1 MKELNTKHDNSHM
14 KDFFRN
20 ERSTWNTIHDL
31 IEWMK
36 AEDIKYFQNQ
46 FSQFQTLGVRD
57 KLDDQAF

>member
-1 MKELNTKHDNSHM
+1 MKF
-14 KDFFRN
+14 FFRN

-57 KLDDQAF
+57 KLNDQAF